1 MDSGAGSSRL
11 LVAGDPDPVIVLN
24 AGAPSPLLL
33 LGDHAGREIP
43 RRLNRLGLGEAALDR
58 HIAWDIG
65 IAGLGTQLSA
75 LLDATFISQ
84 AYSRLVVDCNR
95 RPGAEGTMPAIS
107 DGEPIPGNR
116 DLSPQTVADRMA
128 EIYAPYHGAIAET
141 LDARK
146 DRSTVLIALHS
157 FTPSMQGVDRPWRL
171 GVLHRHDSPFSRAAL
186 ARLQAELGDA
196 VGDNAPYAMDETDN
210 TIPLHADPRGLDYL
224 ELEVRQDLL
233 ADTEGQAQMAAWLAP
248 RLMEALVEA
257 LEATG
262 RFPGRPPR
270 GPGA

>member
-1 MDSGAGSSRL
+1 M
-11 LVAGDPDPVIVLN
+11 LN
-24 AGAPSPLLL
+24 AGAPSPFLL

-43 RRLNRLGLGEAALDR
+43 RRLERLGLGDAVLDR

-65 IAGLGTQLSA
+65 IAGLGAQLSA

-84 AYSRLVVDCNR
+84 VYSRLVVDCNR
-95 RPGAEGTMPAIS
+95 RPGSEGAMPSVS
-107 DGEPIPGNR
+107 DGDPIPGNR
-116 DLSPQTVADRMA
+116 DLSPQAAAARMT
-128 EIYAPYHGAIAET
+128 EIYAPYQDAIAET

-146 DRSTVLIALHS
+146 DRPTVLIALHS

-171 GVLHRHDSPFSRAAL
+171 GVLHRHDSPFSSAVL
-186 ARLQAELGDA
+186 ARLRADLGEA

-233 ADTEGQAQMAAWLAP
+233 ADAEGQTQMAAWLAP
-248 RLMEALVEA
+248 RLVETLKA
-257 LEATG
+257 ID

-270 GPGA
+270 GPAV